1 MDQGPLVLVRLPRVC
16 DLPGNAEYWQGFG
29 VQPMGKEPTVMS
41 AGKTIVFIAAVLMTL
56 PGTVR
61 ADRHMPTLPM
71 AEKPDDGMYAQ
82 EWLYK
87 SSLDL
92 RRDLAATEKEGKRL
106 VIFWEQVE
114 CPNCTSMYEIN
125 LRIPRLVEKIKKN
138 FNVIKLD
145 ILGERQVTGLDG
157 AVLAEKDLASTN
169 KIYYTPTLQ
178 FLPDSLE
185 LAAGG
190 KDGVSEV
197 FRPEGYFKPYHFY
210 FLFHYVQSKGYE
222 SEPSFQRWLAVIG
235 KDMQAR
241 NITYDLWADS
251 LPPDLL
257 NQY

>member
-1 MDQGPLVLVRLPRVC
+1 MAALK
-16 DLPGNAEYWQGFG
+16 A
-29 VQPMGKEPTVMS
+29 
-41 AGKTIVFIAAVLMTL
+41 IVFIVAVIL
-56 PGTVR
+56 TVSGPAR
-61 ADRHMPTLPM
+61 ADRHLPTLPITEV
-71 AEKPDDGMYAQ
+71 ADDGMYAQ
-82 EWLYK
+82 KWLYK
-87 SSLDL
+87 SSLNL
-92 RRDLAATEKEGKRL
+92 QVDLAATRKEGKRL
-106 VIFWEQVE
+106 VIFWEQKE
-114 CPNCTSMYEIN
+114 CSYCQPMYEIN
-125 LRIPRLVEKIKKN
+125 LRIPRMVEKIKSN

>member
-1 MDQGPLVLVRLPRVC
+1 
-16 DLPGNAEYWQGFG
+16 
-29 VQPMGKEPTVMS
+29 MS
-41 AGKTIVFIAAVLMTL
+41 VGKTIVFIAAFLMTL

-82 EWLYK
+82 KWLYK

-114 CPNCTSMYEIN
+114 CAYCKPMYELN

-145 ILGERQVTGLDG
+145 ILGERKVTDLDG
-157 AVLAEKDLASTN
+157 TVLAENELAEKF

-178 FLPDSLE
+178 FLPESLE
-185 LAAGG
+185 LAAGRNG
-190 KDGVSEV
+190 KESEV
-197 FRPEGYFKPYHFY
+197 FRPEGYFKPFHFN

-222 SEPSFQRWLAVIG
+222 SEPNFQRWLAVIG
-235 KDMQAR
+235 KDMQAK

-251 LPPDLL
+251 LPPDLP
-257 NQY
+257 NEF